1 MTAVH
6 PRSAPPEATA
16 QTHSAA
22 RTAGT
27 APAGS
32 AVRDLTAYDP
42 DSPAS
47 QSGNGKDREGGR
59 KRKDRGRLS
68 VEWVTLELMR
78 VAYASRGGFLSRR
91 DPRAVIIWYVI
102 CAIAPW
108 LTYDLT
114 VLTTLFAL
122 AAVAALSAR
131 IGPLL
136 LGLFV
141 VGLITQ
147 GIYVLVLVLIL
158 GGDVGALTGLLQTS
172 LKLGT
177 VSLVSMAA
185 FVSLDPEKL
194 SDGFQALRVP
204 AVVGFGVS
212 YGYRMVPLLVT
223 EFQTI
228 VDGHRLRGA
237 PPRGHG
243 FLGWRTFARLGG
255 IAVQSFYPL
264 MLNTA
269 RRTRTT
275 VEGLETRGFGTATAA
290 TRSLRLAHLRFTAVD
305 AALLVGTVVLIVAS
319 YWFGALVP

>member
-6 PRSAPPEATA
+6 PSSAPPEATA

-122 AAVAALSAR
+122 AAVGALSAR

-147 GIYVLVLVLIL
+147 GIYVLV
-158 GGDVGALTGLLQTS
+158 DRKS
-172 LKLGT
+172 
-177 VSLVSMAA
+177 
-185 FVSLDPEKL
+185 
-194 SDGFQALRVP
+194 
-204 AVVGFGVS
+204 VV
-212 YGYRMVPLLVT
+212 
-223 EFQTI
+223 
-228 VDGHRLRGA
+228 
-237 PPRGHG
+237 
-243 FLGWRTFARLGG
+243 
-255 IAVQSFYPL
+255 
-264 MLNTA
+264 
-269 RRTRTT
+269 
-275 VEGLETRGFGTATAA
+275 
-290 TRSLRLAHLRFTAVD
+290 
-305 AALLVGTVVLIVAS
+305 
-319 YWFGALVP
+319 

>member
-6 PRSAPPEATA
+6 PSSAPPEALARDLTGA
-16 QTHSAA
+16 DSH
-22 RTAGT
+22 RTAG
-27 APAGS
+27 P
-32 AVRDLTAYDP
+32 
-42 DSPAS
+42 
-47 QSGNGKDREGGR
+47 SGDGKEKGAGR

-122 AAVAALSAR
+122 AAVGALSAR

-147 GIYVLVLVLIL
+147 GIYVLVLVLLL

-228 VDGHRLRGA
+228 GTDCA
-237 PPRGHG
+237 EP
-243 FLGWRTFARLGG
+243 RLGG
-255 IAVQSFYPL
+255 TDSSVGGHS
-264 MLNTA
+264 
-269 RRTRTT
+269 
-275 VEGLETRGFGTATAA
+275 RGWE
-290 TRSLRLAHLRFTAVD
+290 
-305 AALLVGTVVLIVAS
+305 AS
-319 YWFGALVP
+319 PCSPSIR

>member
-1 MTAVH
+1 RRPGRAHPLQRRGHPRHAPRGRMVRSRDRPRPRSHHRRHRPGRALRRSRPARSRTPGPTAGDAAGPAARPRPDPAVPAGPDHPYDPRRGGCEMTAVH
-6 PRSAPPEATA
+6 PSSAAPEGTA

-47 QSGNGKDREGGR
+47 PSVNGKDGPTGR

-177 VSLVSMAA
+177 
-185 FVSLDPEKL
+185 
-194 SDGFQALRVP
+194 
-204 AVVGFGVS
+204 
-212 YGYRMVPLLVT
+212 
-223 EFQTI
+223 
-228 VDGHRLRGA
+228 
-237 PPRGHG
+237 
-243 FLGWRTFARLGG
+243 
-255 IAVQSFYPL
+255 
-264 MLNTA
+264 
-269 RRTRTT
+269 
-275 VEGLETRGFGTATAA
+275 
-290 TRSLRLAHLRFTAVD
+290 
-305 AALLVGTVVLIVAS
+305 
-319 YWFGALVP
+319 

>member
-1 MTAVH
+1 MTAIH
-6 PRSAPPEATA
+6 SSSTSTQGAAPTED
-16 QTHSAA
+16 
-22 RTAGT
+22 TAGT
-27 APAGS
+27 FRLRQIPNPAPSGEK
-32 AVRDLTAYDP
+32 
-42 DSPAS
+42 PAK
-47 QSGNGKDREGGR
+47 NRGR

-78 VAYASRGGFLSRR
+78 VAYAWRGGFFSRR
-91 DPRAVIIWYVI
+91 DPRAVILWYVI

-114 VLTTLFAL
+114 VLTILFVLAL
-122 AAVAALSAR
+122 ASALVAR

-141 VGLITQ
+141 IGLITQ
-147 GIYVLVLVLIL
+147 AIYVLVIALFL
-158 GGDVGALTGLLQTS
+158 GGDASVITGLLQTS

-237 PPRGHG
+237 PPSGHG
-243 FLGWRTFARLGG
+243 FLGWRTFRRLGS

-290 TRSLRLAHLRFTAVD
+290 TRKLRLAHLRFTAVD
-305 AALLVGTVVLIVAS
+305 TAMLIGTVILIAAS
-319 YWFGALVP
+319 YWVGSYLPATIAIF

>member
-1 MTAVH
+1 RRGGCEMTAVH
-6 PRSAPPEATA
+6 PSSAPPEATA

-47 QSGNGKDREGGR
+47 PSVNGKDGPTGR

-114 VLTTLFAL
+114 VLTTLF
-122 AAVAALSAR
+122 
-131 IGPLL
+131 
-136 LGLFV
+136 V
-141 VGLITQ
+141 VGLITPR
-147 GIYVLVLVLIL
+147 ISVLVRVLIL

-172 LKLGT
+172 LELGT

-290 TRSLRLAHLRFTAVD
+290 TR
-305 AALLVGTVVLIVAS
+305 
-319 YWFGALVP
+319 

>member
-1 MTAVH
+1 MTAT
-6 PRSAPPEATA
+6 RNAPEAGPRTEHPTA
-16 QTHSAA
+16 
-22 RTAGT
+22 
-27 APAGS
+27 APAETVERPVS
-32 AVRDLTAYDP
+32 EEER
-42 DSPAS
+42 
-47 QSGNGKDREGGR
+47 GR

-91 DPRAVIIWYVI
+91 DPRAVIGWYLI
-102 CAIAPW
+102 CAISPW
-108 LTYDLT
+108 LTYDVR
-114 VLTTLFAL
+114 VLTILFGL
-122 AAVAALSAR
+122 AAVSALAAR

-141 VGLITQ
+141 VGLVTQ
-147 GIYVLVLVLIL
+147 GLYVLVLAAVLD
-158 GGDVGALTGLLQTS
+158 GDLSALTGLLQTS

-243 FLGWRTFARLGG
+243 FMGWRTFSRLGG

-275 VEGLETRGFGTATAA
+275 VEGLETRGFGTATAT
-290 TRSLRLAHLRFTAVD
+290 TRRLRLAHLRFRFAD
-305 AALLVGTVVLIVAS
+305 ALLLAITVLLIVAA
-319 YWFGALVP
+319 YVVPEAL